1 MTNRIKS
8 SNTLLTF
15 DANEVTNIK
24 LVWDIEELKNKDNK
38 ENKDKENKAHIKDEG
53 EEEEQKEKKEEEEK
67 EDDGGPIS
75 FHPTYSHQ
83 IFNEDKIQGYEP
95 CKIDIYM
102 GAGSLTSYID
112 TNYTLQSK
120 NLTNVEGEF
129 LKVFS
134 KQDPPISKQS
144 FYKYIEEKEKLFKP
158 IGKKIHEYSIIDK
171 ESGKETEYEIYFGRI
186 TDQVV
191 FRYHEK
197 LQIFVLWY
205 IDGSSYIW
213 TDDPNWDI
221 FFIFEKR
228 IIDGEKRYGI
238 TGYSTIYNFYHHP
251 EQTRARI
258 SQYLILPPYQRMGHG
273 KYLFNSIYQ
282 YYKTNDGFYGPI
294 YDITIEDPADEFNL
308 LRNYVDLKNIM
319 DEKLF
324 DNVILDLNANNKSVF
339 EEIRKKLLIPY
350 KQSKLCLEIY
360 LFSKFLGTPNS
371 DTKYKEYRISI
382 KKRLYKQNI
391 GDSEQIE
398 KIKQQVAEENQE
410 NLRLEQEEL
419 QELQDIEN
427 KKNGTNIKVDIK
439 PKELTTPPGP
449 EKNKEEIEKDRLEE
463 ILELYKELEEN
474 YHKTLSSLNLIS
486 K

>member
-1 MTNRIKS
+1 MTSKLIKS

-38 ENKDKENKAHIKDEG
+38 DDKAHIENKDE
-53 EEEEQKEKKEEEEK
+53 
-67 EDDGGPIS
+67 EDDDGPVS
-75 FHPTYSHQ
+75 FHPSFSHQ
-83 IFNEDKIQGYEP
+83 IFTDEQVQGYEP

-102 GAGSLTSYID
+102 GAGSLTPYID

-120 NLTNVEGEF
+120 NLTNVEGEL

-158 IGKKIHEYSIIDK
+158 IGKKIHEYTIRDK
-171 ESGKETEYEIYFGRI
+171 ESGEETEYEIYFGRI
-186 TDQVV
+186 TDQAV

-238 TGYSTIYNFYHHP
+238 AGYSTIYNFYHHP

-282 YYKTNDGFYGPI
+282 YYKTNDGFYGPV
-294 YDITIEDPADEFNL
+294 YDVTIEDPADEFNL

-339 EEIRKKLLIPY
+339 EEIRKKLLVPY
-350 KQSKLCLEIY
+350 KQSKVCLEIY

-371 DTKYKEYRISI
+371 DPKYKEYRIAI

-398 KIKQQVAEENQE
+398 KMKQQVAEENEE

-427 KKNGTNIKVDIK
+427 KKNGTNIKVAIK
-439 PKELTTPPGP
+439 SKELVTPEEP
-449 EKNKEEIEKDRLEE
+449 EKSKEEIEKDRLEQ
-463 ILELYKELEEN
+463 IVELYKELEEN
-474 YHKTLSSLNLIS
+474 YHKTLSSLNLIT